1 MKEDKMPLNG
11 EPVNDENTAD
21 IIENEN
27 NAINAQS
34 VEQTTNEDVVADNDT
49 GVVLSE
55 DEPNGDEQA
64 SEEDVKEDTQN
75 NEGEPQEETD
85 EADKKTDKKKKTKSM
100 LKIDKRRLRYGS
112 MATAMTAAVVAV
124 VILINIVAGILND
137 RFPVKLDLTADK
149 LFTLSE
155 DSLKIAKNLKRDT
168 LITVFGDESNF
179 TSPSTDIPDLNT
191 VFKQFY
197 EMTREYSTLSDGK
210 IKVNYVD
217 LITNPAL
224 AQKYSKYEV
233 NEGSILFECGNRW
246 QKASVSDMFSYNQEA
261 YQYYQQMTDVN
272 SHVEKVLAS
281 NILMVTSDFTP
292 LVTVLSG
299 HDEDGA
305 VISGIESVIKNNN
318 YETETLDITGSAE
331 FNEESQ
337 IALIAAPKTD
347 YAEAEIEK
355 LRNWLNNDGNYNRHL
370 AVVVNLE
377 SDCPNLYEFLNV
389 EYGLEVT
396 DNLIFETDPN
406 KTYNY
411 TAFWPIGDIKTGDF
425 TENIAGRR
433 ALMPVTRQIITHKED
448 SKDYSLYNVDVVTF
462 DDTSRLVK
470 LADALTEPEEGEQ
483 IKQVEADEYPV
494 TGVAYATKWGY
505 NEDNEQYKTNVAVY
519 GSQQALSAEVL
530 SLTFVENERVLL
542 SLFNG
547 FTGNE
552 NTVTISSKPLDKTRL
567 EFTTG
572 QANIFFIIFVVTI
585 PIALLVTCLIIFIRR
600 RRL

>member
-11 EPVNDENTAD
+11 EPVSENNTAD
-21 IIENEN
+21 MAENEN
-27 NAINAQS
+27 NAVNAQP
-34 VEQTTNEDVVADNDT
+34 VEQTTNEDVLADDDT

-55 DEPNGDEQA
+55 GELDEDEQA
-64 SEEDVKEDTQN
+64 SEEDQKEDIQN
-75 NEGEPQEETD
+75 IEDESQEEAD
-85 EADKKTDKKKKTKSM
+85 ESDKKADKKKS
-100 LKIDKRRLRYGS
+100 KIKLRIDMRRLRYGS

-124 VILINIVAGILND
+124 VILINIVAGILNE

-149 LFTLSE
+149 LFTLSDE
-155 DSLKIAKNLKRDT
+155 SLKIAKDLKKDMQ
-168 LITVFGDESNF
+168 ITVFGDESNF
-179 TSPSTDIPDLNT
+179 SSPSTDMPGLNT

-197 EMTREYSTLSDGK
+197 EMTREYATLSGNK
-210 IKVNYVD
+210 IKITYID

-246 QKASVSDMFSYNQEA
+246 QKTNVNELFSYNQEA
-261 YQYYQQMTDVN
+261 YYYYQQMTDVN
-272 SHVEKVLAS
+272 SHVERVLAS

-292 LVTVLSG
+292 IVTVLSG

-305 VISGIESVIKNNN
+305 VISEIESVIKNNN
-318 YETETLDITGSAE
+318 YETEMLDITGSAE

-347 YAEAEIEK
+347 YTEAEIEK
-355 LRNWLNNDGNYNRHL
+355 LRNWLNNDGKYNRHL

-377 SDCPNLYEFLNV
+377 SDCPNLYEFLKV
-389 EYGLEVT
+389 EYGLEVAN
-396 DNLIFETDPN
+396 NLIVETDPN

-411 TAFWPIGDIKTGDF
+411 TAFWPIGDVKSGDF
-425 TENIAGRR
+425 TEDIAERR
-433 ALMPVTRQIITHKED
+433 VLMPVTRQIITHKED

-462 DDTSRLVK
+462 GDTAKLVK
-470 LADALTEPEEGEQ
+470 IADALSEPKEGEKIEQ
-483 IKQVEADEYPV
+483 MDADEYPV

-505 NEDNEQYKTNVAVY
+505 NDDNEQYKTNVAVY
-519 GSQQALSAEVL
+519 GSQQALSAEVM

-552 NTVTISSKPLDKTRL
+552 NTVTISSKSLDKTRL